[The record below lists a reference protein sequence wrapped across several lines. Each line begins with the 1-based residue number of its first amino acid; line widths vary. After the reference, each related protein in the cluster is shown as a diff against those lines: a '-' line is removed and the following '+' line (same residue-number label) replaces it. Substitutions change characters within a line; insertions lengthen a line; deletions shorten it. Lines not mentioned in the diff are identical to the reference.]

1 MNEEIQKTK
10 VNRGYVKRY
19 LKMKPYFIVII
30 KYDNVNEVP
39 SNYLKDFVKW
49 YKVPGK
55 KSPKDLLPEKA
66 KSLLPAQENAL
77 VIYNGKDLIASI
89 KY

>member
-1 MNEEIQKTK
+1 
-10 VNRGYVKRY
+10 
-19 LKMKPYFIVII
+19 MKPYFILII
-30 KYDNVNEVP
+30 KHDNVNEVP
-39 SNYLKDFVKW
+39 SNYLTDFVEW
-49 YKVPGK
+49 HQDPGK